1 MSISIDLWNVLEK
14 VEKPMHAVHC
24 HIKTLSYV
32 LLPFWSV
39 LHVNNSWAS
48 IFLFGEISVMELSE
62 NDYQFLGALD
72 PNFPCH
78 GSHREYEGTGGFL
91 GSKRQTFP
99 VRQNLDARLVNLT
112 EWLKGKLILLA
123 KKNIIIH
130 PKKRYGHYQ
139 VTFFGLIHHWK
150 TSWAAANHQQAHL
163 QASRSTAKVGI
174 SWQILRLWWD
184 TFGLKIIEQIEWHG
198 SNIHEYPIACIWV
211 LIVPSHNYHYENLQP
226 SYFFF

>member
-1 MSISIDLWNVLEK
+1 MSWLSQRIWRNGWIFGVQTTDLPRSSKLGCKIGQLNGMVK
-14 VEKPMHAVHC
+14 RNANFV
-24 HIKTLSYV
+24 
-32 LLPFWSV
+32 
-39 LHVNNSWAS
+39 
-48 IFLFGEISVMELSE
+48 GE
-62 NDYQFLGALD
+62 
-72 PNFPCH
+72 
-78 GSHREYEGTGGFL
+78 
-91 GSKRQTFP
+91 
-99 VRQNLDARLVNLT
+99 
-112 EWLKGKLILLA
+112 
-123 KKNIIIH
+123 KNIIIH

-139 VTFFGLIHHWK
+139 VTLFGLIHHWK

-211 LIVPSHNYHYENLQP
+211 LIVPSHNYHYENLRP